1 MNPWIWVAVGGIFE
15 AGWAVTLNMSNGFA
29 DPFWTVV
36 TVAITLVSMWFLNKG
51 LKEGV
56 PVGGG
61 YAVWTGCGAVCSV
74 AAGILL
80 FGETLPPTGW
90 FFLALL
96 IAGVVLMQ
104 TDGNQADQ

>member
-1 MNPWIWVAVGGIFE
+1 MNPWGWVAAGGIFE
-15 AGWAVTLNMSNGFA
+15 AAWAVTLSMSNGFS
-29 DPFWTVV
+29 DLPWTVV
-36 TVAITLVSMWFLNKG
+36 TILITLVSMWFLNKG

-56 PVGGG
+56 PVGAA

-74 AAGILL
+74 AAGFLL
-80 FGETLPPTGW
+80 FGETLPLAGW

-104 TDGNQADQ
+104 TGEGQADQ